1 MRTGALI
8 GYARVSAT
16 GQLLDR
22 QQRACGVALVL
33 AEIGRIWLAWVP
45 ALKQLPGA
53 RSGIGGSSPAG
64 ASGLA
69 YEVGHLPDSVTR

>member
-22 QQRACGVALVL
+22 QQRACRVAVVL
-33 AEIGRIWLAWVP
+33 AENRAEMAGVGTGLEAAARRSEQNRWVF
-45 ALKQLPGA
+45 PGW
-53 RSGIGGSSPAG
+53 RVRTS
-64 ASGLA
+64 L
-69 YEVGHLPDSVTR
+69 